1 MYHYSFLLPSHS
13 PGYDCINL
21 FIHLPADG
29 HLGYFQLLAV
39 VNKGVSYKY
48 LFTCICENMFLLLLG
63 KYLGEEYLG
72 HMIGRGLH
80 V

>member
-1 MYHYSFLLPSHS
+1 M
-13 PGYDCINL
+13 L

-29 HLGYFQLLAV
+29 HLWYFQQLAV
-39 VNKGVSYKY
+39 VNKGASYKY

-72 HMIGRGLH
+72 HVIGRGLH